1 MTIPPLGLDEQTSAE
16 TLLKL
21 TGCSCDMLP
30 TLKRSPAIE
39 AKLVRA

>member
-1 MTIPPLGLDEQTSAE
+1 MTIPPVGLDEQTSVE

-21 TGCSCDMLP
+21 TCALCDVLQ

>member
-1 MTIPPLGLDEQTSAE
+1 VTIPPVGLDEQTSVE

-21 TGCSCDMLP
+21 TEGSCDMLP

-39 AKLVRA
+39 TKLMRA